1 AVNYPLTI
9 RTERQPCPT
18 DSDKHLDR
26 PAKMFV
32 GKPDFLL
39 DAIQSGARRTRALT
53 HAGPRRKSR
62 VEMVDLLGQPR
73 SLHEWDEG

>member
-39 DAIQSGARRTRALT
+39 DAIHSWHFRRQTAHLYSGALF
-53 HAGPRRKSR
+53 
-62 VEMVDLLGQPR
+62 DYN
-73 SLHEWDEG
+73 